1 MKSLLS
7 LVVALAIA
15 GGIYFYYFKKMPV
28 SDSGTASTQA
38 ISLTG
43 VRMDLNQI
51 AQAERTY
58 FATNAKCVS
67 LEELSTSG
75 TVNFARSERDG
86 YTYEV
91 RCGDGNE
98 FAVIAHHAP
107 APPDSPIRYPILAVD
122 QNMQI
127 GEIH

>member
-75 TVNFARSERDG
+75 TINFHDKLSTIDAGERAAREDANAARFVSVEERD
-86 YTYEV
+86 ESS
-91 RCGDGNE
+91 E
-98 FAVIAHHAP
+98 
-107 APPDSPIRYPILAVD
+107 
-122 QNMQI
+122 
-127 GEIH
+127 